1 MVLSLF
7 LSIVFI
13 LGVALT
19 NLSNFIH
26 KIYKNSKEVGVL

>member
-1 MVLSLF
+1 MVLSIF

-19 NLSNFIH
+19 NLSNAIH
-26 KIYKNSKEVGVL
+26 KIYKISKEVGL

>member
-1 MVLSLF
+1 MVLSIF

-13 LGVALT
+13 LGIVLT
-19 NLSNFIH
+19 NLSNVIH